1 MSARTGQF
9 AGTAGP
15 YPQAE
20 GDNGMKNDEVVIGV
34 SYSAKV
40 GGKTVDVRIDGENA
54 RGGWNGTAVATG
66 KPVRVKDARQIRGP
80 AAGDGGR
87 TVEPADDTGDTAP
100 PSDDDLVPLT
110 KLDKA
115 KRAGKKAKG
124 AKAPKE
130 KVAKAS
136 KPPKEKKDKALSC
149 LDAAA
154 AVLKAKG
161 EPMRCADM
169 ITAMKDKGLWETS
182 APTPASTLY
191 SAVLREITN
200 KGSASRFK
208 KTDRGLFTL
217 KE

>member
-1 MSARTGQF
+1 
-9 AGTAGP
+9 
-15 YPQAE
+15 
-20 GDNGMKNDEVVIGV
+20 MKKEDVQVGA

-40 GGKTVDVRIDGENA
+40 GKKTIDVRIEGENA
-54 RGGWNGTAVATG
+54 KGGWNATAVDSG
-66 KPVRVKDARQIRGP
+66 KPVGVKDARQLRAP
-80 AAGDGGR
+80 AGADGDR
-87 TVEPADDTGDTAP
+87 TIESADDAGGDA
-100 PSDDDLVPLT
+100 DLVPLT
-110 KLDKA
+110 QIDKEK
-115 KRAGKKAKG
+115 KRGGRKAKG

-130 KVAKAS
+130 KAVKSAKA
-136 KPPKEKKDKALSC
+136 PKEKKPKPMSA

-169 ITAMKDKGLWETS
+169 IAAMKDKGLWETK
-182 APTPASTLY
+182 APTPAATLY
-191 SAVLREITN
+191 SALLREITK